1 MAANRRST
9 SSSPER
15 LPPAPVPSG
24 AGAGDRRQNHRLPER
39 SGGPGPAGPAPADP
53 LAGFLADLRARLA
66 PAVVPGFDPRDGGAG
81 ARVLL
86 LLEKPGPGALAT
98 GFVSRDND
106 SLTSRAIRSFL
117 EEAGLPRRETVLW
130 NVVPGWNGTV
140 QVTGAELREGLE
152 HLARLLPLLPR
163 LDTAILAGRHAGRAA
178 PLLGGLRVV
187 ATAHPSPNVRAAFP
201 DRWAAIPRAWAEAR
215 R

>member
-1 MAANRRST
+1 MAANRPST

-15 LPPAPVPSG
+15 LTPAPVPLGTG
-24 AGAGDRRQNHRLPER
+24 AGGRRQSHDPPER
-39 SGGPGPAGPAPADP
+39 SGGASSAGPAPADP
-53 LAGFLADLRARLA
+53 LAAFLADLRARLA
-66 PAVVPGFDPRDGGAG
+66 PAVVPGFDPLDGGAG
-81 ARVLL
+81 ARVLV
-86 LLEKPGPGALAT
+86 LLEKPGPGALAS
-98 GFVSRDND
+98 GLVSRDND

-130 NVVPGWNGTV
+130 NVVPGWNGTM
-140 QVTGAELREGLE
+140 QVKGAELREGLE

-178 PLLGGLRVV
+178 PLLGELRLI

-201 DRWAAIPRAWAEAR
+201 DRWAAIPGAWAEAR